1 MDRSQRKEILEAI
14 GFASL
19 VASLIFVGIETRSST
34 EQARLANQALLNDS
48 YQNVMAGMSE
58 MQMILATDEKFHRL
72 FTLGE
77 KSPSEL
83 SEEEWSRFTQFNFQ
97 RIGTWEF
104 VYLGMQ
110 NNSVSP
116 AVWSA
121 LDPYFRG
128 IAAERFCV
136 RNSGAS
142 AVVEGVGDHGCEYM
156 TGGRVVVLGETGR
169 NFAAGMSGGIAYIW
183 DRKQHFAPLCNPG
196 MVELETLE
204 QEEDIKELKILI
216 ENHYRYTRSTIA
228 KAALDNWAETIK
240 QFVKVMPTDYK
251 RVLDEMKKRKQS
263 AVA

>member
-14 GFASL
+14 GFAAL

-48 YQNVMAGMSE
+48 YQNVMAAMSE
-58 MQMILATDEKFHRL
+58 MQMILATNEEFHRL

-128 IAAERFCV
+128 IACMKGHRQFIDENRAAHAPQFIEYLDSEVLKYC
-136 RNSGAS
+136 S
-142 AVVEGVGDHGCEYM
+142 AD
-156 TGGRVVVLGETGR
+156 
-169 NFAAGMSGGIAYIW
+169 
-183 DRKQHFAPLCNPG
+183 
-196 MVELETLE
+196 
-204 QEEDIKELKILI
+204 
-216 ENHYRYTRSTIA
+216 
-228 KAALDNWAETIK
+228 
-240 QFVKVMPTDYK
+240 
-251 RVLDEMKKRKQS
+251 
-263 AVA
+263 